1 MPHGEHHHAP
11 AEPAEALRDAEE
23 ACLRRG
29 AQLTPLRRRV
39 LEMVLEAGQPVGA
52 YALLDRLRAERPGA
66 APPTV
71 YRALDFLLAQGLIH
85 RIERLNAFIP
95 CNEASHGH
103 EHEHPHQFLIC
114 RSCGR
119 TAELSD
125 DSVAAAVAA
134 AARAAG
140 FSPVRATVEVEGTC
154 GACAGLVAAS
164 AGVPARA

>member
-1 MPHGEHHHAP
+1 MPHGDHHHAP
-11 AEPAEALRDAEE
+11 PAGPAAALRDAEDS
-23 ACLRRG
+23 CLRRG

-71 YRALDFLLAQGLIH
+71 YRALDFLMAQGLIH
-85 RIERLNAFIP
+85 RIERLNAFLP
-95 CNEASHGH
+95 CMEASHAH
-103 EHEHPHQFLIC
+103 EHDHPHQFLIC
-114 RSCGR
+114 RNCGR

-125 DSVAAAVAA
+125 DTVAQAVDA
-134 AARAAG
+134 AARAVG

-154 GACAGLVAAS
+154 GTCTAA
-164 AGVPARA
+164 A

>member
-1 MPHGEHHHAP
+1 MPHGDHQHDHSQPTPLADR
-11 AEPAEALRDAEE
+11 ATALREAEE
-23 ACLRRG
+23 GCLRRG

-39 LEMVLEAGQPVGA
+39 LEMVLEADQPVGA

-95 CNEASHGH
+95 CVEAGHGH
-103 EHEHPHQFLIC
+103 DHEHPHQFLIC
-114 RSCGR
+114 RNCGR

-140 FSPVRATVEVEGTC
+140 FSPIRATVEVEGTC
-154 GACAGLVAAS
+154 GDCAAA
-164 AGVPARA
+164 

>member
-1 MPHGEHHHAP
+1 MPHGDHHHPQATP
-11 AEPAEALRDAEE
+11 ATVLREAEE

-85 RIERLNAFIP
+85 RIERLNAFTP
-95 CNEASHGH
+95 CTEAAHGH
-103 EHEHPHQFLIC
+103 DHEHPHQFLIC
-114 RSCGR
+114 RNCGR

-125 DSVAAAVAA
+125 DMVAAAVAA

-140 FSPVRATVEVEGTC
+140 FSPARTTVEVEGTC
-154 GACAGLVAAS
+154 EACAAA
-164 AGVPARA
+164 

>member
-1 MPHGEHHHAP
+1 MPHGDHHHHAP
-11 AEPAEALRDAEE
+11 SDPAGALREAEA

-39 LEMVLEAGQPVGA
+39 LEMVLEAPQPVGA

-71 YRALDFLLAQGLIH
+71 YRALDFLMAQGLIH
-85 RIERLNAFIP
+85 RIERLNAFIS
-95 CNEASHGH
+95 CTESAHSGG
-103 EHEHPHQFLIC
+103 EEHPHQFLIC

-125 DSVAAAVAA
+125 DSVVAAVAA
-134 AARAAG
+134 AALAAG
-140 FSPVRATVEVEGTC
+140 FSPARTTVEVEGTC
-154 GACAGLVAAS
+154 GACAAS
-164 AGVPARA
+164 D

>member
-1 MPHGEHHHAP
+1 V
-11 AEPAEALRDAEE
+11 LREAEE

-71 YRALDFLLAQGLIH
+71 YRALDFLLAQGMIH
-85 RIERLNAFIP
+85 RIERLNAFTP
-95 CNEASHGH
+95 CTETSHGDDH
-103 EHEHPHQFLIC
+103 DHPHQFLIC
-114 RSCGR
+114 RNCGR
-119 TAELSD
+119 TAEISD

-134 AARAAG
+134 AARGAG
-140 FSPVRATVEVEGTC
+140 FSPARTTVEVEGTC
-154 GACAGLVAAS
+154 GACAGAA
-164 AGVPARA
+164 